1 MERIVPVII
10 PAYEPDEKLIKLLDE
25 LVAARVSPVI
35 VVNDGSDKEKYG
47 HLYDQARDREAVV
60 LEHAVNMGK
69 GRALKTAFNYC
80 LNEYG
85 GLVGVVTADSDGQHA
100 VSDIQKCMEALIE
113 DPSALVLG
121 VRDFNQKGIPA
132 RSVFGNK
139 TTSKVMKFLVGM
151 SISDTQTGL
160 RGISS
165 GFMKFLLTEKG
176 ERFEFETNMLL
187 DTKELGIKIKEIPI
201 RTIYLEENRS
211 SHFNPIKDSIRIYA
225 VFLKFLV
232 SSLSSSV
239 VDIVLFSVFCA
250 MFKNV
255 PVAIGYIM
263 LSTILAR
270 VISAIYNFLINY
282 KVVFKGKGSG
292 LRAAVKYLVLAVC
305 IMLLSGF
312 LVSFFH
318 GLGPALPEALVKI
331 PVDCMLFLLS
341 FFVQR
346 EVVYK

>member
-1 MERIVPVII
+1 MGNVTPIII
-10 PAYEPDEKLIKLLDE
+10 PAYEPDDKLIGLMDNLASAG
-25 LVAARVSPVI
+25 LSPIV
-35 VVNDGSDKEKYG
+35 VVNDGSDRSAYG
-47 HLYDQARDREAVV
+47 RIFDEVSARGAVV
-60 LEHAVNMGK
+60 LDHAVNMGK

-80 LNEYG
+80 LNEYPDMA
-85 GLVGVVTADSDGQHA
+85 GVITADSDGQHTA
-100 VSDIQKCMEALIE
+100 SDIKKCMDALVQNPE
-113 DPSALVLG
+113 KLVLG
-121 VRDFNQKGIPA
+121 VRDFDESGIPA

-139 TTSKVMKFLVGM
+139 TTSRVMKFLTGM

-165 GFMKFLLTEKG
+165 EFMKYLLTEKG

-187 DTKELGIKIKEIPI
+187 ATKDLGIDILEVPIK
-201 RTIYLEENRS
+201 TIYLEENKS

-225 VFLKFLV
+225 VFLKFMF

-239 VDIVLFSVFCA
+239 VDIALFSVFCTV
-250 MFKNV
+250 FRNV

-270 VISAIYNFLINY
+270 VISATYNFLINY
-282 KVVFKGKGSG
+282 KVVFKSGSNSAK
-292 LRAAVKYLVLAVC
+292 AAFKYILLALF
-305 IMLLSGF
+305 IMLSSGA

-318 GLGPALPEALVKI
+318 GLIPASPEFVVKI
-331 PVDCMLFLLS
+331 PVDCLLFLVS

-346 EVVYK
+346 EIVYK

>member
-1 MERIVPVII
+1 MEKIVPVII

-25 LVAARVSPVI
+25 LASEKFSPVI

-47 HLYDQARDREAVV
+47 HIYDKAREMGVVV

-69 GRALKTAFNYC
+69 GRALKSAFNYC
-80 LNEYG
+80 LTQYE

-100 VSDIQKCMEALIE
+100 VEDIRKCMDALIE

-121 VRDFNQKGIPA
+121 VRDFNQEGIPA

-160 RGISS
+160 RGISAE
-165 GFMKFLLTEKG
+165 FMKFLLTEKG

-225 VFLKFLV
+225 VFFKFLV
-232 SSLSSSV
+232 SSLSSAV

-263 LSTILAR
+263 LSTIMAR

-292 LRAAVKYLVLAVC
+292 LRAAVRYLALAVC

-318 GLGPALPEALVKI
+318 GMIPRLPEAVVKI
-331 PVDCMLFLLS
+331 PVDCVLFLLS